1 MPVLCLLYTYS
12 KAEEERR
19 TRLADLLGRGSGI
32 VDTPSYTSRVV
43 KIFSDT
49 VYILYCICKATY
61 IRLVPFQARYKSR
74 IYSFHLSET
83 FKIEEM
89 TCSPCCY

>member
-19 TRLADLLGRGSGI
+19 TRLADLLGLGSGI

-43 KIFSDT
+43 KPRHR
-49 VYILYCICKATY
+49 LYLIQQLQGYLYTLGFDHFKHAISLGHIHF
-61 IRLVPFQARYKSR
+61 IRQRPSKLRR
-74 IYSFHLSET
+74 
-83 FKIEEM
+83 
-89 TCSPCCY
+89 

>member
-19 TRLADLLGRGSGI
+19 KRLADLLGLGSGI

-43 KIFSDT
+43 KPRHRVSYTAF
-49 VYILYCICKATY
+49 A
-61 IRLVPFQARYKSR
+61 RLRYLHTLG
-74 IYSFHLSET
+74 FDH
-83 FKIEEM
+83 FKHAI
-89 TCSPCCY
+89 SLGHIHFIHQRPSKLRR